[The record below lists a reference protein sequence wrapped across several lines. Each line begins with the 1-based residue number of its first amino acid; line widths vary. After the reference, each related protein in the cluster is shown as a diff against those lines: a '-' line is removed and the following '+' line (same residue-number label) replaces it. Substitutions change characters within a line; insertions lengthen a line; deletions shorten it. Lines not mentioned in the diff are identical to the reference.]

1 MARQAAGTSGFDF
14 SNAMVVVTGAG
25 AGIGQG
31 IAQAFHAAGGRV
43 ALGDLRK
50 DAVERAAAGLGGE
63 RTFAGA
69 VDVRDEKSVQTFFA
83 AAERALGPVTIAV
96 ANAGIYPNRPVLDMT
111 VEEWDRVMET
121 NMRGVFLTCQAA
133 ARSMKAGARAGKII
147 TISSGAY
154 ASGRV
159 GASHYCASKAGVVM
173 FTRVLAMEL
182 AEQRI
187 NVNCIAP
194 GYIKVDSGT
203 SPPSSDFEAALIKNT
218 PWGRLGTPADIAPA
232 ALFLASP
239 AADYVTGEVLAV
251 NGGAMAGR
259 MYLPLS
265 TPKAR

>member
-1 MARQAAGTSGFDF
+1 MSGFDF
-14 SNAMVVVTGAG
+14 SDAMVVVTGAG

-63 RTFAGA
+63 RIFVDV
-69 VDVRDEKSVQTFFA
+69 VDVRDEKSVRAFFA

-96 ANAGIYPNRPVLDMT
+96 ANAGIYPNCPVLDMT

-121 NMRGVFLTCQAA
+121 NVRGVFLTCQAA
-133 ARSMKAGARAGKII
+133 ARSMTAGGRPGKII

-154 ASGRV
+154 ASGRL
-159 GASHYCASKAGVVM
+159 GASHYCASKAGIVM

-187 NVNCIAP
+187 HVNCIAP
-194 GYIKVDSGT
+194 GYIKLDSA
-203 SPPSSDFEAALIKNT
+203 PPLASDFEDALIKNI
-218 PWGRLGTPADIAPA
+218 PWGRFGTPADVAQA

-251 NGGAMAGR
+251 NGGAFAGR
-259 MYLPLS
+259 AYLPLGG
-265 TPKAR
+265 PKAR

>member
-1 MARQAAGTSGFDF
+1 MSGFDF
-14 SNAMVVVTGAG
+14 SNAMVVVTGA
-25 AGIGQG
+25 ATGIGQG

-50 DAVERAAAGLGGE
+50 DAVERAAAELGGE
-63 RTFAGA
+63 RTFADA
-69 VDVRDEKSVQTFFA
+69 LDVRDETSVHAFFA

-96 ANAGIYPNRPVLDMT
+96 ANAGIYPNGPVLDMT
-111 VEEWDRVMET
+111 VAEWDRVMET

-133 ARSMKAGARAGKII
+133 ARSMTAGSRPGKII
-147 TISSGAY
+147 TMSSGAY

-159 GASHYCASKAGVVM
+159 GAAHYCASKAGVVM

-194 GYIKVDSGT
+194 GYIRVSSET
-203 SPPSSDFEAALIKNT
+203 SPIASDFETALLQNV
-218 PWGRLGTPADIAPA
+218 PWGRLGTPADVAQT

-251 NGGAMAGR
+251 NGGAFAGR
-259 MYLPLS
+259 MYLPFG
-265 TPKAR
+265 TPKVP

>member
-1 MARQAAGTSGFDF
+1 MG
-14 SNAMVVVTGAG
+14 
-25 AGIGQG
+25 
-31 IAQAFHAAGGRV
+31 
-43 ALGDLRK
+43 
-50 DAVERAAAGLGGE
+50 
-63 RTFAGA
+63 
-69 VDVRDEKSVQTFFA
+69 
-83 AAERALGPVTIAV
+83 
-96 ANAGIYPNRPVLDMT
+96 

-203 SPPSSDFEAALIKNT
+203 SPPSSDFEAALIKST

-251 NGGAMAGR
+251 NGGAFAGR

-265 TPKAR
+265 TPKAP

>member
-1 MARQAAGTSGFDF
+1 MIGFDF
-14 SNAMVVVTGAG
+14 GNAMVVVTGAG

-50 DAVERAAAGLGGE
+50 DGVERAATGLGGE
-63 RTFAGA
+63 RSFAGA
-69 VDVRDEKSVQTFFA
+69 VDVRDEKSVQA
-83 AAERALGPVTIAV
+83 
-96 ANAGIYPNRPVLDMT
+96 
-111 VEEWDRVMET
+111 
-121 NMRGVFLTCQAA
+121 FLAA

-194 GYIKVDSGT
+194 GYIKVDSGASPVT
-203 SPPSSDFEAALIKNT
+203 SEFETALIKNT

-251 NGGAMAGR
+251 NGGAFAGR